1 MITLV
6 LADDHPLIREGIR
19 SILSKTPDIRI
30 IGEAQDGHEAQKLVE
45 QLQPQILLLDLEMPG
60 PMSVQ
65 IAQWVRTNCPKTV
78 TLVLTAPDPDAYLA
92 AMLSAGVAGY
102 LTMNESQGRLLD
114 VIRRAARGEKLLTG
128 EQYER
133 MLKWRE
139 DGGNKWGSLTVRER
153 EVLQLLL
160 QGMDNASI
168 ANLLGIK
175 PKTVALHM
183 TNIFE
188 KIGVRS
194 REEAM
199 VWAHRYMTD
208 NLE

>member
-1 MITLV
+1 
-6 LADDHPLIREGIR
+6 
-19 SILSKTPDIRI
+19 
-30 IGEAQDGHEAQKLVE
+30 
-45 QLQPQILLLDLEMPG
+45 
-60 PMSVQ
+60 
-65 IAQWVRTNCPKTV
+65 
-78 TLVLTAPDPDAYLA
+78 
-92 AMLSAGVAGY
+92 
-102 LTMNESQGRLLD
+102 